1 MNQRN
6 TANSG
11 GQGQGGL
18 DPEVQ
23 DALNPNPGNLSAS
36 SPDLVRCPVC
46 GNMVEKA
53 NAADTLPASVNMPGE
68 DMIYFDTAD
77 CKAIYEQ
84 DPERYGSQ
92 R

>member
-1 MNQRN
+1 MKQQHTSDTN
-6 TANSG
+6 
-11 GQGQGGL
+11 GQGKL

-23 DALNPNPGNLSAS
+23 GALNPNPDNRSTNSA
-36 SPDLVRCPVC
+36 DFARCPVC

-53 NAADTLPASVNMPGE
+53 KAADTLPASVNMPRE
-68 DMIYFDTAD
+68 DTIYFDTAD

-84 DPERYGSQ
+84 DPERFGSQ